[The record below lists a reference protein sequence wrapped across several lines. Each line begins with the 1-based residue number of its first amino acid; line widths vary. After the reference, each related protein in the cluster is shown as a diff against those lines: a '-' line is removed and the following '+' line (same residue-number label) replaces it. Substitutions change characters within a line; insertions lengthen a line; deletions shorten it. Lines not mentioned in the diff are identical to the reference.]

1 MSDVT
6 DVELDYY
13 RERIAELEAERDR
26 ARYEL
31 RQEEAA
37 ADLAKAKLEKLR
49 EEAKRYKDDRDQI
62 LSNLLDPPNLT
73 GVLVSVLVSERD
85 KLRAALDELETEI
98 RRGDNDNG
106 NVDTNHCLAVID
118 NVEPLK

>member
-13 RERIAELEAERDR
+13 RERIRELEAERD
-26 ARYEL
+26 
-31 RQEEAA
+31 Q
-37 ADLAKAKLEKLR
+37 
-49 EEAKRYKDDRDQI
+49 
-62 LSNLLDPPNLT
+62 
-73 GVLVSVLVSERD
+73 
-85 KLRAALDELETEI
+85 LRAALDELETEI